1 MRKRGSKRRR
11 TASSDTEGTPA
22 AMPNVA
28 DAKGAAEASA
38 DVNGVIN
45 ADFFWDED
53 KTQSSSLAY
62 TIATSNDYRGTWQRN
77 ATDGTITFPTS
88 NHKNRFM
95 YDPRRNGKSGPSPF
109 MKETMVIAQKYG
121 GVRVSDSKIAFPNR
135 EKWLAYIND
144 EDHEGLYSIPAW
156 EIKHLQR
163 LQDVLKKAADK
174 VKKTAEFAEFTT
186 DNIVEY
192 AYFFVNGELI
202 KVKSMDIESPISIPL
217 KGTIIRFNFEK
228 VKNDEEL
235 KAALDKYEE
244 YELRSN
250 TDTAQDSYDRPRIDI
265 YDRGAWHI
273 LDIKS
278 MQPVGKDTRTR
289 LVGVMPKRSRPLRGR

>member
-1 MRKRGSKRRR
+1 MRRGSKRPRP
-11 TASSDTEGTPA
+11 ASYDPEGTPA

-28 DAKGAAEASA
+28 DAKGAAEATANVKGVTNA
-38 DVNGVIN
+38 DV
-45 ADFFWDED
+45 FWKED
-53 KTQSSSLAY
+53 KNQSSFLAY
-62 TIATSNDYRGTWQRN
+62 TIATSNDYGGTWKHN
-77 ATDGTITFPTS
+77 ATDGTITFPTGE
-88 NHKNRFM
+88 HIHRYM

-121 GVRVSDSKIAFPNR
+121 GVRVSDGQIAFPNR

-163 LQDVLKKAADK
+163 LQDVLKKAADE
-174 VKKTAEFAEFTT
+174 VQKTAEFAEFTT
-186 DNIVEY
+186 HNIVEY

-202 KVKSMDIESPISIPL
+202 KVKSMDIESPISIQV
-217 KGTIIRFNFEK
+217 KGTIIRFNFKK

-235 KAALDKYEE
+235 KAALDQKEE
-244 YELRSN
+244 PN
-250 TDTAQDSYDRPRIDI
+250 I
-265 YDRGAWHI
+265 YDREAWHI
-273 LDIKS
+273 LEIKS

-289 LVGVMPKRSRPLRGR
+289 LVDVMPKRRQSVFGRVVPGRRH